1 MGYDKPYEPKPNTGS
16 LFKNTFKKDGDKQ
29 PNLRGDIHLDKT
41 FLINMMDQSKGPLV
55 KLSISAWSGESP
67 KVGKF
72 LTLNVGEPYV
82 KPSQDDD
89 LPY

>member
-1 MGYDKPYEPKPNTGS
+1 MAYDKPFEAKPNTGN

-29 PNLRGDIHLDKT
+29 PNLRGDIFLDKT
-41 FLINMMDQSKGPLV
+41 FLINMMDNAKGSMV
-55 KLSISAWSGESP
+55 KLQVSAWTGESE

-72 LTLNVGEPYV
+72 LTLNIGEPYV
-82 KPSQDDD
+82 KPEED